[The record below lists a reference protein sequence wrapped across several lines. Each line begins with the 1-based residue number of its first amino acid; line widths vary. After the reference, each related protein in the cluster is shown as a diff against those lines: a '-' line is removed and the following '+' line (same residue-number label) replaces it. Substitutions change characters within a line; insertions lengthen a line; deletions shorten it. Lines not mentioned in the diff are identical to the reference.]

1 MPLSDREQQI
11 LSDIESR
18 LREEDPKLAHTVSTA
33 DVSSGTRRAIKLAV
47 VGLVVGFIMLLA
59 TVPAGSVILGVA
71 GFVVMLASVVFGGTR
86 LKRLGAKGGGD
97 LSGQLRGGLQRY
109 LRDRRGEHG
118 DDQERDDTG

>member
-18 LREEDPKLAHTVSTA
+18 LREEDPKFARTVSTA
-33 DVSSGTRRAIKLAV
+33 DVSSGARRAIKIAM

-71 GFVVMLASVVFGGTR
+71 GFVVMLAAVVLGGTQ
-86 LKRLGAKGGGD
+86 LKRLGAEGGGD

-109 LRDRRGEHG
+109 LGARRG
-118 DDQERDDTG
+118 DDNQEERDDTG

>member
-18 LREEDPKLAHTVSTA
+18 LREEDPKFARTVSTA
-33 DVSSGTRRAIKLAV
+33 DVSSGARRAIKIAML
-47 VGLVVGFIMLLA
+47 GLVVGFIMLLA

-71 GFVVMLASVVFGGTR
+71 GFVVMLAAVVLGGTQ
-86 LKRLGAKGGGD
+86 LKRLGAEGGGD

-109 LRDRRGEHG
+109 LGARRGDGSEE
-118 DDQERDDTG
+118 ERDDTG

>member
-18 LREEDPKLAHTVSTA
+18 LREEDPKFARTVSTA
-33 DVSSGTRRAIKLAV
+33 DVSSGARRAIKIAM

-71 GFVVMLASVVFGGTR
+71 GFVVMLAAVVLGGTQ
-86 LKRLGAKGGGD
+86 LKRLGAEGGGD

-109 LRDRRGEHG
+109 LGARRGHG
-118 DDQERDDTG
+118 NQEERDDTG

>member
-18 LREEDPKLAHTVSTA
+18 LREEDPKFARTVSTA
-33 DVSSGTRRAIKLAV
+33 DVSSGARRAIKFAMI
-47 VGLVVGFIMLLA
+47 GLVVGFIMLLA

-71 GFVVMLASVVFGGTR
+71 GFVVMLAAVVGGGTQ
-86 LKRLGAKGGGD
+86 LKRLGAEGGGD

-109 LRDRRGEHG
+109 LGARRGGHG
-118 DDQERDDTG
+118 NQEERDDTG

>member
-18 LREEDPKLAHTVSTA
+18 LREEDPKFARTVSTA
-33 DVSSGTRRAIKLAV
+33 DVSSGARRAIKIAMA
-47 VGLVVGFIMLLA
+47 GLVVGFIMLLA

-71 GFVVMLASVVFGGTR
+71 GFVVMLAAVVVGGTQ
-86 LKRLGAKGGGD
+86 LKRLGAEGGGD

-109 LRDRRGEHG
+109 LGARRGRGNQE
-118 DDQERDDTG
+118 ERDDTG